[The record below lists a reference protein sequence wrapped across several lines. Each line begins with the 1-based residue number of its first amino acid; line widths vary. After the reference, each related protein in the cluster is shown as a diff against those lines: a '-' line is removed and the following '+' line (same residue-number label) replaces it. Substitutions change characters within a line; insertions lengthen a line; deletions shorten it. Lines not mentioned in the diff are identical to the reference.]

1 MLEWFNSLGL
11 MGQIFL
17 CIALPASVI
26 LVIQIVLSIVGLG
39 HDGDGDAD
47 VPDDNGID
55 GVFGEDAPDD
65 TPDVSAGDT
74 ADLQIFSL
82 RSIIAFIVT
91 FGWMGV
97 SLCKTGLH
105 PAIIVTIAL
114 GCGVAVMLLVAV
126 MMRAIWRLQSDGTAD
141 IRDALGKTASVY
153 LTIPAGRAGKG
164 KVNVM
169 LSGSLAEREAVTD
182 DAEPIPFG
190 TEVTVVGIT
199 GGTTLLVTR
208 KR

>member
-26 LVIQIVLSIVGLG
+26 LVIQIILSLVGLG
-39 HDGDGDAD
+39 QDGDAD
-47 VPDDNGID
+47 TDAPDDNGID

-65 TPDVSAGDT
+65 APDVSAGDT

-82 RSIIAFIVT
+82 RSVIAFLVT

-105 PAIIVTIAL
+105 PAIVAGIAFA
-114 GCGVAVMLLVAV
+114 CGVVVMFLVAI

-141 IRDALGKTASVY
+141 IRDALGTTASVY
-153 LTIPAGRAGKG
+153 LTVPAGRTGKG

-169 LSGSLAEREAVTD
+169 LAGSLCEREAVTD

>member
-1 MLEWFNSLGL
+1 
-11 MGQIFL
+11 
-17 CIALPASVI
+17 
-26 LVIQIVLSIVGLG
+26 
-39 HDGDGDAD
+39 
-47 VPDDNGID
+47 
-55 GVFGEDAPDD
+55 
-65 TPDVSAGDT
+65 
-74 ADLQIFSL
+74 
-82 RSIIAFIVT
+82 
-91 FGWMGV
+91 MGV

-105 PAIIVTIAL
+105 PAVIVAIAL

-153 LTIPAGRAGKG
+153 LTIPAGRTGKG

-169 LSGSLAEREAVTD
+169 LSGSLSEREAVTD

>member
-26 LVIQIVLSIVGLG
+26 LVIQIILSLIGLG
-39 HDGDGDAD
+39 HDGDADMDA
-47 VPDDNGID
+47 PDDNGID

-65 TPDVSAGDT
+65 APDVSAGDT
-74 ADLQIFSL
+74 ADLQVFSL
-82 RSIIAFIVT
+82 RSIIAFFVT

-97 SLCKTGLH
+97 SLCKTELH
-105 PAIIVTIAL
+105 PALIMAIAL
-114 GCGVAVMLLVAV
+114 GCGVVVMLLVAV
-126 MMRAIWRLQSDGTAD
+126 MMRAIWRLQSDGTSD
-141 IRDALGKTASVY
+141 IRDAVGMTASVY
-153 LTIPAGRAGKG
+153 LTVPAGRTGKG

-182 DAEPIPFG
+182 DEESIPFG